1 MLERRLIVVTGKG
14 GVGKT
19 TVSAALGL
27 LGARRGL
34 RTIVVEATGGEAGG
48 EAAGT
53 GRLSA
58 LLGHPEHPPHGVET
72 QLRERLW
79 GLAIDRD
86 RVLAEW
92 LRAIG
97 GRVPAR
103 VLTSSSS
110 FQYMIAAAPGA
121 REMITMVKLW
131 ELAEGRRPG
140 ARGAQNGTGSTT
152 AGERGA
158 STTAAERGASTAGDK
173 RSASVADKQSTNAAD
188 KRSASTAGDKQST
201 SAADKRRASAA
212 DKRGA
217 STDTN
222 GRGADTTAAARDYD
236 LIVFDAPATGH
247 ALAMLRSPYTFG
259 TIARMGPVARQAGQV
274 RELLEDP
281 SRTAYV
287 AVTQATE
294 MGVTET
300 LELRA
305 GLRRELGRE
314 LDSVIVNGTLPR
326 RFEGEELRRIAALG
340 GGSAAGQAT
349 PASNGAGDADDVVTR
364 SAARAA
370 QAVHERSRTQQRQI
384 ARLRRGAGPQ
394 DNAQPIMR
402 VPFLFRSELDLEAI
416 QHIADRLARGLG

>member
-1 MLERRLIVVTGKG
+1 VAAGLPAVGMSEGALTHGIVGGAWVPTAARVIMVGMPSVLERRLIVVSGKG

-34 RTIVVEATGGEAGG
+34 RTIVVEVTSGEAGG
-48 EAAGT
+48 EAAGM

-58 LLGHPEHPPHGVET
+58 LLGHLEAPPHGVET
-72 QLRERLW
+72 QLGEGLW

-110 FQYMIAAAPGA
+110 FQYLIAAAPGA

-131 ELAEGRRPG
+131 ELAQGRRPG
-140 ARGAQNGTGSTT
+140 DRGARSG
-152 AGERGA
+152 
-158 STTAAERGASTAGDK
+158 TTAASERSGRAT
-173 RSASVADKQSTNAAD
+173 
-188 KRSASTAGDKQST
+188 
-201 SAADKRRASAA
+201 ASAG
-212 DKRGA
+212 GA
-217 STDTN
+217 GTAA
-222 GRGADTTAAARDYD
+222 GGADERDYD

-247 ALAMLRSPYTFG
+247 ALAMLRSPHTFG
-259 TIARMGPVARQAGQV
+259 TIARVGPIARQAGQV

-281 SRTAYV
+281 ARTAYL

-300 LELRA
+300 LELRE
-305 GLRRELGRE
+305 GLRRELSRE
-314 LDSVIVNGTLPR
+314 LDAVIVNGTLPR
-326 RFEGEELRRIAALG
+326 RFEGGELQRIAALH
-340 GGSAAGQAT
+340 GGSAGERVI
-349 PASNGAGDADDVVTR
+349 PASNGAGEADDVVTR

-370 QAVHERSRTQQRQI
+370 HAVHERTRAQQRQI
-384 ARLRRGAGPQ
+384 ARLLSDLRSAGETPQ
-394 DNAQPIMR
+394 DDATPVLR
-402 VPFLFRSELDLEAI
+402 VPFMFHSELDLEAI
-416 QHIADRLARGLG
+416 RRIADRLSRGL

>member
-1 MLERRLIVVTGKG
+1 MLERRLIVVSGKG

-34 RTIVVEATGGEAGG
+34 RTIVVEVTGGEAGG
-48 EAAGT
+48 ETAGM

-58 LLGHPEHPPHGVET
+58 MLGHPEPPPHGVET
-72 QLRERLW
+72 PLQEGLW

-86 RVLAEW
+86 RVLGEW

-110 FQYMIAAAPGA
+110 FQYLIAAAPGA

-131 ELAEGRRPG
+131 ELAQGRRPG
-140 ARGAQNGTGSTT
+140 DRTARKETT
-152 AGERGA
+152 AAGER
-158 STTAAERGASTAGDK
+158 
-173 RSASVADKQSTNAAD
+173 SASATTGEGDG
-188 KRSASTAGDKQST
+188 SASAQ
-201 SAADKRRASAA
+201 
-212 DKRGA
+212 
-217 STDTN
+217 
-222 GRGADTTAAARDYD
+222 GRGKRDYD

-247 ALAMLRSPYTFG
+247 ALAMLRSPHTFG
-259 TIARMGPVARQAGQV
+259 TIARVGPVARQAGQV

-281 SRTAYV
+281 ARSAYL

-300 LELRA
+300 LELRE

-314 LDSVIVNGTLPR
+314 LDGVIVNGTLPR

-340 GGSAAGQAT
+340 GGPASGEPASGQRRA
-349 PASNGAGDADDVVTR
+349 ASNGARDANDVVTR

-370 QAVHERSRTQQRQI
+370 RALHERTNTQQRQI
-384 ARLRRGAGPQ
+384 ARLRRGTQADGAP
-394 DNAQPIMR
+394 PVLR
-402 VPFLFRSELDLEAI
+402 VPFLFRSKLDLAAVEE
-416 QHIADRLARGLG
+416 IANYLATALSHQQRRSRIRRV

>member
-1 MLERRLIVVTGKG
+1 MGWFSRPSPTPASYGGGVASVLERRLIVVSGKG

-34 RTIVVEATGGEAGG
+34 RTIVVEVTGGETVGETAGM
-48 EAAGT
+48 

-58 LLGHPEHPPHGVET
+58 MLGHPQPPPHGVET
-72 QLRERLW
+72 QLREGLW

-103 VLTSSSS
+103 VLNSSSS
-110 FQYMIAAAPGA
+110 FQYLIAAAPGA

-131 ELAEGRRPG
+131 ELAQGRRPG
-140 ARGAQNGTGSTT
+140 DRGARDGST
-152 AGERGA
+152 AGERSGSAPVGA
-158 STTAAERGASTAGDK
+158 G
-173 RSASVADKQSTNAAD
+173 
-188 KRSASTAGDKQST
+188 
-201 SAADKRRASAA
+201 
-212 DKRGA
+212 
-217 STDTN
+217 
-222 GRGADTTAAARDYD
+222 GRRDYD

-247 ALAMLRSPYTFG
+247 ALAMLRSPHTFG
-259 TIARMGPVARQAGQV
+259 TIARVGPVARQAGQV

-281 SRTAYV
+281 ARTAYV

-300 LELRA
+300 LELRE
-305 GLRRELGRE
+305 GLRGGLGRE
-314 LDSVIVNGTLPR
+314 LDAMIVNGTLPR

-340 GGSAAGQAT
+340 GGPPGGQAT
-349 PASNGAGDADDVVTR
+349 TMGDGTGEAASSMAGSGHTTHTAERRRPGEATASGPAAAVRG
-364 SAARAA
+364 SAIRAA
-370 QAVHERSRTQQRQI
+370 HAVHERTLAQQRQI
-384 ARLRRGAGPQ
+384 ARLRSSDGLHDAP
-394 DNAQPIMR
+394 PVVR
-402 VPFLFRSELDLEAI
+402 VPFMFRSELDLAAI
-416 QHIADRLARGLG
+416 QRIADRLERGL